1 MIRLFCSQSALAF
14 VSASIP
20 ARSRCATYDESADG
34 AEGGDA
40 LAGAVVEL
48 NLYEVRLGLCQC

>member
-1 MIRLFCSQSALAF
+1 MIKLFCSRSALALI
-14 VSASIP
+14 SASIL
-20 ARSRCATYDESADG
+20 ARSMCVTYDESADG

-48 NLYEVRLGLCQC
+48 NLYEVRLGLC